1 MGTMAT
7 PYKDPKSGIYY
18 VRVVVPADVRH
29 IIGKREFKKSLRTK
43 DSREAKLRAIEPTQ
57 DAYSQI
63 QLARAKLSDASYVE
77 LTPRDCAVIAQR
89 WYARVRS
96 RIEAGGDTSEF
107 ISYDV
112 GKLSDTGL
120 TDESLK
126 VTFMF
131 GLTDTLSIQGS
142 EIERATDEELTVLID
157 ELAHI
162 IDPQLDIEGLI
173 VSHQSNSYL
182 RLIRNFFPYLYA
194 VEKLC
199 KARIENDWAFEPV
212 KQMTLVDKPLQAR
225 KSTSSRGKP
234 EVPVKHSMSQVYES
248 HRESKLLSNKGDG
261 SVLKTLDETA
271 KSVRRFVEIVGD
283 KDVTAIVS
291 ADLVHFR
298 NTLLKLP
305 KSKQKAIRS
314 LPIDKQVK
322 LAETKGLDTLSPS
335 TVKKDMRLVTLVFN
349 HAVELGIIQDNPMAR
364 VQVPSGPKRTEAA
377 EDRGYSLDEINRLFA
392 LPIFTDPTAT
402 KRYGLASYWI
412 PLLCRYTGARVG
424 ELTQLRKEDICKD
437 SKGIYFL
444 NIRRGEDQSV
454 KNDTPLRHVP
464 LHEHLLE
471 LGFIDYVKAADGWLF
486 PQIPADKYG
495 KKVPYIGDW
504 WGKVVKAEGI
514 KISQPLHAFRHSFK
528 TLLRTLEVSDSVSNS
543 ITGHSSGNVGDE
555 YGTVYL
561 DTKQKAINRIPRLTL
576 KKLWE
581 HAPN

>member
-1 MGTMAT
+1 MGIMAT

-18 VRVVVPADVRH
+18 VRVVVPAEVRH

-57 DAYSQI
+57 DAYTQI
-63 QLARAKLSDASYVE
+63 ELARAKLSGTSNVE

-96 RIEAGGDTSEF
+96 NIEAGGDTSEF

-126 VTFMF
+126 VTFTF

-173 VSHQSNSYL
+173 VTHQSNSYL

-212 KQMTLVDKPLQAR
+212 KQMTLVDKPIQAR
-225 KSTSSRGKP
+225 TSTSTRGKP

-305 KSKQKAIRS
+305 KTKKEAVRS

-322 LAETKGLDTLSPS
+322 LAETNGLDTLSPS

-349 HAVELGIIQDNPMAR
+349 HAVELGIIQDNPMAKVR
-364 VQVPSGPKRTEAA
+364 VPSSPKRKEAD
-377 EDRGYSLDEINRLFA
+377 EDRGYSIDEINLLFS
-392 LPIFTDPTAT
+392 LDLFTDVKANR
-402 KRYGLASYWI
+402 RYEMASYWV
-412 PLLCRYTGARVG
+412 PLLCRYTGARAG
-424 ELTQLRKEDICKD
+424 EITQLKKEDVCKD
-437 SKGIYFL
+437 KKGIYFL

-454 KNDTPLRHVP
+454 KNDASLRHVP
-464 LHEHLLE
+464 LHDHLIE
-471 LGFIDYVKAADGWLF
+471 LGFIDYVDAADEWLF
-486 PQIPADKYG
+486 PQIPPDKYG
-495 KKVPYIGDW
+495 KKVPYIGGW
-504 WGKVVKAEGI
+504 WGKVVKDVGI
-514 KISQPLHAFRHSFK
+514 EISQPLHAFRHSFK
-528 TLLRTLEVSDSVSNS
+528 TLMRMLGVSDSVSNA

-561 DTKQKAINRIPRLTL
+561 ETKQKVINQIPKLAL
-576 KKLWE
+576 KRFF
-581 HAPN
+581 